1 MPSPR
6 AGLAFLVLLIAA
18 ALLQSTLSPRLFV
31 LGGQPDFVFIVVIA
45 GALLAD
51 AGFGALFGLG
61 GGLLTAALVGET
73 VGTFLVSRTLA
84 GFVAGAVG
92 ARLFRGNVFVVMA
105 GVALAALVAEGVY
118 VLSAPGVA
126 ARHRPLDSGH
136 ARWQPLECR
145 CLHCQSAPCSGG
157 WAGAVT
163 RNGSRGDGAGGPGL
177 PKSGGI

>member
-6 AGLAFLVLLIAA
+6 AGLAFLVLLVAA

-51 AGFGALFGLG
+51 AGLGALFGLA
-61 GGLLTAALVGET
+61 GGLLTGALVGET

-105 GVALAALVAEGVY
+105 GVALAALVAEAVY

-126 ARHRPLDSGH
+126 ARPAPWIQATLVGTLWN
-136 ARWQPLECR
+136 ALLALPV
-145 CLHCQSAPCSGG
+145 SALLRRLG
-157 WAGAVT
+157 WG
-163 RNGSRGDGAGGPGL
+163 RNEER
-177 PKSGGI
+177 